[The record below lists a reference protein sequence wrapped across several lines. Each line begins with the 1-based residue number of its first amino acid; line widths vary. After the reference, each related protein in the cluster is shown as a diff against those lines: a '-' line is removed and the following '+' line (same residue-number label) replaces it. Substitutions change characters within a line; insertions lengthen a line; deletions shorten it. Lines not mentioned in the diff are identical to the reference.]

1 MSPVE
6 GALLDCFDEDHERRI
21 VRRLIRRFEKRL
33 AEDTLGLMK
42 EREGLIDKI
51 RELET
56 ERGFWQAQF
65 EQAETRIQRLQGSL

>member
-6 GALLDCFDEDHERRI
+6 GALLDCFDEEHERRI

-42 EREGLIDKI
+42 EREALIAKI
-51 RELET
+51 GEIET
-56 ERGFWQAQF
+56 ERTFWQSQF
-65 EQAETRIQRLQGSL
+65 EQAEARIQKLQRSL